1 MSERLLNA
9 NLVEDA
15 TVYAALKRSF
25 GRVHAD
31 IGRLLEQNPAAA
43 SYKDVHSSSTP
54 LHIAAW
60 GGNLAAASLLLS
72 YGAATDAVD
81 MHSRTPLHW
90 AAHCGHH
97 DIAALLLNNKA
108 SIDVCD
114 RNGMTPL
121 QAAAAEQRYRVWA
134 LLQCPD
140 AAAISTK
147 PCSKPLGLIVRCCVA
162 FVHFD
167 SSFWQKWLGASHA
180 QFAGITRISDGA
192 GPVAVLE

>member
-1 MSERLLNA
+1 MALLPM
-9 NLVEDA
+9 
-15 TVYAALKRSF
+15 
-25 GRVHAD
+25 
-31 IGRLLEQNPAAA
+31 Q
-43 SYKDVHSSSTP
+43 
-54 LHIAAW
+54 
-60 GGNLAAASLLLS
+60 
-72 YGAATDAVD
+72 VD
-81 MHSRTPLHW
+81 THSRTPLHW